1 MDSIQDQR
9 EAPELAAMERVE
21 RGLGLALSQ
30 SDREWIQ
37 IKIVNNKPERRDT
50 CSNNAERGGKSS
62 SGKVSGSG
70 GLYAEV
76 VAKREQ

>member
-9 EAPELAAMERVE
+9 EAPELAAMEREE

-50 CSNNAERGGKSS
+50 CSKNVERARRMRVLTRENIAVGGTDFW
-62 SGKVSGSG
+62 
-70 GLYAEV
+70 
-76 VAKREQ
+76 